1 MFSENEFIIGNTL
14 LYTLIKLN
22 AYNVQYKK
30 HPSLASCQWQPLSL
44 QDLNESFLTL
54 RNLDSPEVRTT
65 KYIKLFLKNYPWFP
79 K

>member
-30 HPSLASCQWQPLSL
+30 HPSLATP
-44 QDLNESFLTL
+44 
-54 RNLDSPEVRTT
+54 
-65 KYIKLFLKNYPWFP
+65 
-79 K
+79 

>member
-30 HPSLASCQWQPLSL
+30 NPSLATP
-44 QDLNESFLTL
+44 
-54 RNLDSPEVRTT
+54 
-65 KYIKLFLKNYPWFP
+65 
-79 K
+79 